1 MQFDPFREIGLF
13 QVMARQTFFSLCS
26 FFLLTFNAA
35 ASDLKIMGATS
46 CSASA
51 CHGGST
57 ADDNQFTLWSIQ
69 DKHSQAYGVLFSEK
83 SRLMVQILGQKTA
96 AENEFCIEC
105 HATQNQ
111 LDGHGLKFDLH
122 DGVGCES
129 CHGPAE
135 KWLEPHTR
143 KGQTHSQ
150 NLGLGL
156 VDLKNM
162 GTRATTC
169 IRCHSGL
176 SHEVYSAGHPELTF
190 ELDTFSAL
198 MPRHWKTEARWDGA
212 RAWLIGQVVLLE
224 SGMKSFAAN
233 SEKRQMVDE
242 SGLNCVS
249 CHHNLFDT
257 DYELTPRGNG
267 FAPMNMAHWLVLQP
281 ALQGP
286 FPDECQK
293 LNGIFT
299 ELGQLIKNPK
309 RDVIDVIEKVN
320 QAAAILEKIKP
331 QIEKLEINAP
341 QVQKW
346 MKGIAAQT
354 AFYKTEPFRSAEQAV
369 LALDSLQHALET
381 NAHQK
386 DAAVKTSIQ
395 KLYDALSLPDPARYH
410 RAAFVSQM
418 ELLAQK
424 LGTQAPFPTNPED
437 SETTFSSSSEAKPMP
452 AESPTGWWKKIKSWF

>member
-1 MQFDPFREIGLF
+1 M
-13 QVMARQTFFSLCS
+13 FFI
-26 FFLLTFNAA
+26 FIHNAA

-51 CHGGST
+51 CHGGAT

-69 DKHSQAYGVLFSEK
+69 DKHSRAYEVLFSEK
-83 SRLMVQILGQKTA
+83 SKLMVQILGQKKPS
-96 AENEFCIEC
+96 ENDFCLEC

-111 LDGHGLKFDLH
+111 ADGHGLKFDLH

-150 NLGLGL
+150 NRELGL
-156 VDLKNM
+156 VDMQNM
-162 GTRATTC
+162 GARANTC

-257 DYELTPRGNG
+257 DYELTPQGNG
-267 FAPMNMAHWLVLQP
+267 FAPMKMAHWLVLQP

-309 RDVIDVIEKVN
+309 RDVIDVIAKVN

-354 AFYKTEPFRSAEQAV
+354 VFYKTEPFRSAEQAV
-369 LALDSLQHALET
+369 LALDSLAHALET
-381 NAHQK
+381 NAQQR
-386 DAAVKTSIQ
+386 DAGVKASIQ
-395 KLYDALSLPDPARYH
+395 KLYDALSLKDPARYH
-410 RAAFVSQM
+410 RASFVSQM

-424 LGTQAPFPTNPED
+424 LGAQAPVPMNPED
-437 SETTFSSSSEAKPMP
+437 KTTPTSKPDVQTVTPESSP
-452 AESPTGWWKKIKSWF
+452 GWWQKILNLIVIKD